1 MRDLSVRA
9 GLELLLIGLVMLVL
23 ALAGASPASAQSLP
37 ADVQATCTVSTQVVP
52 PASDAAVF
60 ASWFHSG
67 TVTAN
72 GVVDPANSVKFI
84 NQPNCSFYEWAE
96 RMFMFL
102 TSPSGSG
109 RILDSPVFFDV
120 SPENSK
126 GHRTF
131 ISHVAGKTLR
141 FSMRAAQ
148 AGAHGLPVIFDKAG
162 RMLEVQP
169 SQMAPSGKPL
179 ILNKAGQAVEI
190 ERATLENGVPLFLD
204 VAGKPIEGARPVPQ
218 AQLQSKLTVEE
229 SPTSNIVQQFMIG
242 QTPVYMTLSGKLI
255 DVEQGQAEGGV
266 LEAQNGSLVY
276 YATMVNDV
284 YAYFASREK
293 SQHLNDPF
301 PTKKAEL
308 DKIVAFAAA
317 HGKTFSDPNAL
328 AIEVKSSWVEA
339 AGLPHLNSYITM
351 TATIPDYDKSDPN
364 EWKLHGQ
371 KTVKLALVGIH
382 VVGSTAGHPEMIWA
396 TFEHTNNTPI
406 AEYKYNSTSGLKT
419 IHQDTSGPWLFS
431 SNNPSFFN
439 VEHMVVSGHDIVPQA
454 PHSISP
460 SDTIRWKTWG
470 AASNLS
476 PNPADLSGAASNT
489 EILSINNNVRGMMK
503 TGDIRSN
510 YIMTGATWTIDGDSP
525 IPTFSN
531 PQPSDPPTAP
541 GAQVGTSQLAN
552 TTMETYQQGKDTTTT
567 HGGSNCFSCHVS
579 NTTRVSHVYGPLLP
593 LAFPKPPPNP
603 TEVCIEGCQKTDQQC
618 VDGCDKSRDLCMQ
631 NVAKP
636 GGPRPQECIGE
647 LRTCTGLCSADL
659 LKCTGRCK

>member
-1 MRDLSVRA
+1 MRDPSGRA
-9 GLELLLIGLVMLVL
+9 ALKLAHIGLVLMVL
-23 ALAGASPASAQSLP
+23 ALGGESPASAQTLP
-37 ADVQATCTVSTQVVP
+37 SDAQATCTVSTQVVP
-52 PASDAAVF
+52 HASDAAVF
-60 ASWFHSG
+60 ATWFHSG

-72 GVVDPANSVKFI
+72 GVVDPANSVKFV
-84 NQPNCSFYEWAE
+84 NQPNCSFYEWGE
-96 RMFMFL
+96 RMFMWL

-109 RILDSPVFFDV
+109 RILDSPLFFDV

-126 GHRTF
+126 GNRTF
-131 ISHVAGKTLR
+131 IRHEAGKTLS
-141 FSMRAAQ
+141 FSLRAAQ

-162 RMLEVQP
+162 RMLEVQRP
-169 SQMAPSGKPL
+169 QMAPSGKPL

-190 ERATLENGVPLFLD
+190 ERATLENGIPLFLD
-204 VAGKPIEGARPVPQ
+204 VTGKPIEGARPVPQ
-218 AQLQSKLTVEE
+218 AQLQSKLAVEE
-229 SPTSNIVQQFMIG
+229 SATSNIVQQFMIG
-242 QTPVYMTLSGKLI
+242 QTPVYMTLSGKLV
-255 DVEQGQAEGGV
+255 DVEQGQADGGV

-339 AGLPHLNSYITM
+339 AGLPHLDNYITM
-351 TATIPDYDKSDPN
+351 TATIPNYDKSDPN
-364 EWKLHGQ
+364 EWKLHGE

-396 TFEHTNNTPI
+396 TFEHTNNSPI

-419 IHQDTSGPWLFS
+419 IAQDTSGPWLFS
-431 SNNPSFFN
+431 SNHPSSFN
-439 VEHMVVSGHDIVPQA
+439 VPHMVVSGLNIVRQS

-476 PNPADLSGAASNT
+476 PNPADLSVTASNT
-489 EILSINNNVRGMMK
+489 EILSINNNVRGMMA

-525 IPTFSN
+525 IPVSSN
-531 PQPSDPPTAP
+531 PQPNDPPTAL

-567 HGGSNCFSCHVS
+567 HGGSNCFSCHVT
-579 NTTRVSHVYGPLLP
+579 NTTRVSHVYGALLP

-603 TEVCIEGCQKTDQQC
+603 TEVCIEGCQKADQQC

-631 NVAKP
+631 SVARP
-636 GGPRPQECIGE
+636 GGPKPQECVGE

-659 LKCTGRCK
+659 LKCEGRCK